1 MSHLQSFLDLVV
13 DWKRGDLD
21 AVAARLSPDVVWHFS
36 ATTKPPAIGREA
48 SIAFLKAY
56 GAVSSNSRLRLFTY
70 AETADRLF
78 YEAAEDFD
86 APDGRQVLVP
96 YAGIVDFGPD
106 GLITG
111 WRDYFDRALIDG
123 QVAGSAELPGFARDL
138 VDRPGLS

>member
-1 MSHLQSFLDLVV
+1 MSLLQTFLDLVA

-21 AVAARLSPDVVWHFS
+21 AVAARLSPDIVWHFS

-48 SIAFLKAY
+48 SIAFLTAY
-56 GAVSSNSRLRLFTY
+56 GQVSTHSRLRLFTH
-70 AETADRLF
+70 AETSGRLF

-86 APDGRQVLVP
+86 TPDGRRVLVP
-96 YAGIVDFGPD
+96 YAGIVDFSPD

-123 QVAGSAELPGFARDL
+123 QVAGTASLPDFAQDL
-138 VDRPGLS
+138 VEREGVG